1 MQSALR
7 PWITAGVALTGA
19 SVVAVTPVAPPQP
32 DVQERSVQL
41 TSGSSALFGDLTG
54 EIQQAL
60 GTLSPDLGNISTSLS
75 GAGDPLAG
83 LFTGV
88 DPGAY
93 PTAGLAELVANTE
106 ANLTGLENIIGAN
119 PFPLFNAPDV
129 TTGLQTVFTDLLHG
143 QLSSPTLNPLAL
155 LIEGG
160 LLDLSPIYG
169 PNAALN
175 GLDGIANNIQV
186 AESAGNYQAVL
197 ENFLL
202 SPTTVANDFLNGY
215 QPGDAGTPFTDLI
228 SPEFGLLTNPSG
240 NPELATGTLD
250 AFQMLQQTLADEL
263 SATGGSTATSTT
275 PLLGPGML
283 DLNLNVDQIL
293 SGLFPGGEIPVP
305 VGTVLSDLG
314 LGSYTAIVESVVGN
328 NLNLPVSTLETIL
341 SSTGTLD
348 LPVTIP
354 AVDTTVPTYDL
365 DLSHD
370 LLAVAGSVGPLSS
383 ALPSLLTPDPSIDL
397 VPLLSGLLTDL
408 GLPVSI
414 VSGHLPL
421 ELTGVSAD
429 VLNALIT
436 NGTLSGGLD
445 LGGLLGGTDLSGL
458 LGGTD
463 LGGLLD
469 VGGMSSGLTAVP
481 LDIGSTLLSM
491 F

>member
-54 EIQQAL
+54 GIQQAL

-75 GAGDPLAG
+75 GGGDPLAG

-88 DPGAY
+88 DPGNY
-93 PTAGLAELVANTE
+93 PTTGLAELIANTE
-106 ANLTGLENIIGAN
+106 GNLTGLEHIIGAN
-119 PFPLFNAPDV
+119 PFPLLNAPDV
-129 TTGLQTVFTDLLHG
+129 TAGVQTVFTDLLHG
-143 QLSSPTLNPLAL
+143 QLSSPALNPISL

-160 LLDLSPIYG
+160 LLDFSPLYG

-175 GLDGIANNIQV
+175 GLDGIANNIQG
-186 AESAGNYQAVL
+186 AESAGDYQAVL

-202 SPTTVANDFLNGY
+202 APTTVANDFLNGY
-215 QPGDAGTPFTDLI
+215 QPGTAGTPFTDLV
-228 SPEFGLLTNPSG
+228 SPEFGFLTNPQGS
-240 NPELATGTLD
+240 PEFATGTLD

-263 SATGGSTATSTT
+263 SATGGSTATSTL
-275 PLLGPGML
+275 PVLGP
-283 DLNLNVDQIL
+283 
-293 SGLFPGGEIPVP
+293 
-305 VGTVLSDLG
+305 
-314 LGSYTAIVESVVGN
+314 
-328 NLNLPVSTLETIL
+328 
-341 SSTGTLD
+341 GTLD
-348 LPVTIP
+348 LSVALGPILSALGADQSLTVNALVGEIFPNGVGPLSLSALQTLLGTTGTENLATLIGPLLPNDLNIPVNIP
-354 AVDTTVPTYDL
+354 ALDTTVPTYDA
-365 DLSHD
+365 DLAHD
-370 LLAVAGSVGPLSS
+370 LLAVVGSVGPLSS

-397 VPLLSGLLTDL
+397 VPVLSGLLTDL

-414 VSGHLPL
+414 VSGQLPL
-421 ELTGVSAD
+421 DLTGVSAD
-429 VLNALIT
+429 ALNALIS
-436 NGTLSGGLD
+436 NGTLGGGLDLSGLLGGLD

-458 LGGTD
+458 L
-463 LGGLLD
+463 D
-469 VGGMSSGLTAVP
+469 VGGSGLTSLP